1 MGLDSVELLM
11 SVEDKFGIRIEDSE
25 AEKIATVQ
33 HFADTVYNKIIVNP
47 TDKCLTQIVFFR
59 IRKAFQKLNLTDL
72 DIKPTSKIS
81 DLLTQSDLKINWNRL
96 QSELELKLPELVAID
111 FNPNL
116 NSHVKIFG
124 IKTIKR
130 NTPVTKGT
138 IRELIDWTI
147 SLNFEQTIDIQKITS
162 KYEVERIISGIIS
175 ENMGIPISEIELRH
189 TITNDLGID

>member
-25 AEKIATVQ
+25 AENICTVQ
-33 HFADTVYNKIIVNP
+33 HFADTVFSKIIINP
-47 TDKCLTQIVFFR
+47 SDKCLIQIVFYR
-59 IRKAFQKLNLTDL
+59 IRKAFQNLNLTEL
-72 DIKPTSKIS
+72 DIKPNSKIS
-81 DLLTQSDLKINWNRL
+81 DLLTQSELKGNWNRL
-96 QSELELKLPELVAID
+96 ETELELKLPELVAID
-111 FNPNL
+111 FNPKL
-116 NSHVKIFG
+116 NSHAKIFG

-138 IRELIDWTI
+138 IRELIDWVI
-147 SLNFEQTIDIQKITS
+147 SLNFEQTIDIQKITN

-175 ENMGIPISEIELRH
+175 ENMGIPITEIELRH

>member
-25 AEKIATVQ
+25 AENICTVQ
-33 HFADTVYNKIIVNP
+33 HFADTVFSKIIINP
-47 TDKCLTQIVFFR
+47 SDKCLIQIVFYR
-59 IRKAFQKLNLTDL
+59 IRKAFQNLNLTEL
-72 DIKPTSKIS
+72 DIKPNSKIS
-81 DLLTQSDLKINWNRL
+81 DLLTQSELKGNWNRL
-96 QSELELKLPELVAID
+96 ETELELKLPELVAID
-111 FNPNL
+111 FNPKL

-138 IRELIDWTI
+138 IRELIDWVI
-147 SLNFEQTIDIQKITS
+147 SLNFEQTIDIQKITN

-175 ENMGIPISEIELRH
+175 ENMGIPITEIELRH

>member
-25 AEKIATVQ
+25 AENICTVQ
-33 HFADTVYNKIIVNP
+33 HFADTVFSKIIINP
-47 TDKCLTQIVFFR
+47 SDKCLTQIVFYR
-59 IRKAFQKLNLTDL
+59 IRKAFQNLNLTEL
-72 DIKPTSKIS
+72 DIKPNSKIS
-81 DLLTQSDLKINWNRL
+81 DLLTQSKLKGNWNRL
-96 QSELELKLPELVAID
+96 ETELELKLPELVAID
-111 FNPNL
+111 FNPKL

-138 IRELIDWTI
+138 IRELIDWII
-147 SLNFEQTIDIQKITS
+147 SLNFEQTIDIQKITN

-175 ENMGIPISEIELRH
+175 ENMGIPITEIELRH